1 MAWLEPI
8 TLRGKYAA
16 LAPLSQRH
24 HDGVVAAAKDGEL
37 WHLWYTTVP
46 APEKMAAEIERRLKQ
61 QEAGAMLPFVVVEN
75 ASGAPVGMTNFL
87 NADGANRRLE
97 IGATWYAKRVQRTAI
112 NTECKLALLTH
123 AFERLDCIAVE
134 FRTHVFNHQSRR
146 GIERLGAKLDG
157 ILRNHQISANGT
169 YRDTCVYSIIAN
181 EWPAVKAHLAWSLSK
196 PREDA

>member
-123 AFERLDCIAVE
+123 AFERLDRIAVE
-134 FRTHVFNHQSRR
+134 FRTHVFNHQSAAASSGSAPSSTAFCATTRFRR
-146 GIERLGAKLDG
+146 TERIA
-157 ILRNHQISANGT
+157 IRAFTASSPTNG
-169 YRDTCVYSIIAN
+169 R
-181 EWPAVKAHLAWSLSK
+181 
-196 PREDA
+196 R